1 MRGSYLFSDAVYDDT
16 GVRMPQS
23 PKNQGLLGAAYN
35 GRFQLT
41 ADFRLVG
48 EAIDDATQ
56 LPLAA
61 FNLLDFSLRVPLT
74 NKVDAYF
81 AVENL
86 ADTEYVVRYTPIEN
100 LGAPR
105 VAHGGIEV
113 RLFR

>member
-1 MRGSYLFSDAVYDDT
+1 MPHAILWRPNQTPVDLGVGVAYD
-16 GVRMPQS
+16 
-23 PKNQGLLGAAYN
+23 

-41 ADFRLVG
+41 VDFRLVG
-48 EAIDDATQ
+48 DAYDDDQNTLL
-56 LPLAA
+56 LPA
-61 FNLLDFSLRVPLT
+61 FNLLDLSLRVPLS

>member
-1 MRGSYLFSDAVYDDT
+1 VFDDT

-23 PKNQGLLGAAYN
+23 PKNQGVVGAGYL

-41 ADFRLVG
+41 VDFRLVG

-56 LPLAA
+56 QPLTA
-61 FNLLDFSLRVPLT
+61 FNLLDFSLRVPLS
-74 NKVDAYF
+74 NRVDVYF
-81 AVENL
+81 AVENA
-86 ADTEYVVRYTPIEN
+86 ADEDYVVRYTPVAN